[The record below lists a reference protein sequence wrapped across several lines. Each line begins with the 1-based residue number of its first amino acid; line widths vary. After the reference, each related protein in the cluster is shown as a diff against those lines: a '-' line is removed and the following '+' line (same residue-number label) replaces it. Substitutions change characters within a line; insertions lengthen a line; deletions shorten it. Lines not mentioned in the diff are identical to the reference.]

1 VTRVHQTDF
10 PAEQPEAQAAPRVPR
25 AHGDQERP
33 ENPGLP
39 PRQGPQAPERVTAP
53 VTSNARVSVP
63 ATPDSKLQIDVLR
76 LRVRR
81 EFLFVAAGFAERRR
95 LIVVQARRRAP
106 PRAEAGAGFTTTKK
120 IGNAVIRNRARR
132 RLREAA
138 RALLPVHGIGGT
150 DYVFV
155 ARQETAA
162 APWPRLLD
170 DMEKAL
176 VSLRHRL
183 LPPDGAPQADASAS
197 SSRI

>member
-33 ENPGLP
+33 ENPGIP
-39 PRQGPQAPERVTAP
+39 PRQGPQASE
-53 VTSNARVSVP
+53 RVSVP
-63 ATPDSKLQIDVLR
+63 ATSDTAPQVQVLR

-81 EFLFVAAGFAERRR
+81 EFLFVAEGFAERRR
-95 LIVVQARRRAP
+95 LIVVQARRRNLQ
-106 PRAEAGAGFTTTKK
+106 RGEAGAGFTTTKK

-138 RALLPVHGIGGT
+138 RSLLPVHGVGGA

-170 DMEKAL
+170 DMERAL
-176 VSLRHRL
+176 ISLRRRL
-183 LPPDGAPQADASAS
+183 LTSDGAFQADASAS
-197 SSRI
+197 SSRT

>member
-39 PRQGPQAPERVTAP
+39 PRQGPQAPERVSAL

-95 LIVVQARRRAP
+95 LIVVQARRRTL

-138 RALLPVHGIGGT
+138 RALLPVHGIGGA

>member
-1 VTRVHQTDF
+1 
-10 PAEQPEAQAAPRVPR
+10 
-25 AHGDQERP
+25 
-33 ENPGLP
+33 
-39 PRQGPQAPERVTAP
+39 
-53 VTSNARVSVP
+53 
-63 ATPDSKLQIDVLR
+63 VLR

-81 EFLFVAAGFAERRR
+81 EFIFVAQGFGERRR
-95 LIVVQARRRAP
+95 LIVVQARRRNP
-106 PRAEAGAGFTTTKK
+106 PRPETGAGFTTTKK

-138 RALLPVHGIGGT
+138 MALLPVHGVRGA

-176 VSLRHRL
+176 VSLSRRL
-183 LPPDGAPQADASAS
+183 LLPDGALQADASAS
-197 SSRI
+197 NSRT

>member
-1 VTRVHQTDF
+1 M
-10 PAEQPEAQAAPRVPR
+10 AE
-25 AHGDQERP
+25 
-33 ENPGLP
+33 
-39 PRQGPQAPERVTAP
+39 
-53 VTSNARVSVP
+53 
-63 ATPDSKLQIDVLR
+63 
-76 LRVRR
+76 
-81 EFLFVAAGFAERRR
+81 GFAERRR
-95 LIVVQARRRAP
+95 LIVVQARRRTP

-138 RALLPVHGIGGT
+138 RALLSVHGVGGA

-183 LPPDGAPQADASAS
+183 LPPDGALQADASAS
-197 SSRI
+197 SSRT

>member
-1 VTRVHQTDF
+1 MTRVHQTDF

-39 PRQGPQAPERVTAP
+39 PRQGPQALERLSAP
-53 VTSNARVSVP
+53 VTSGERISVP

-95 LIVVQARRRAP
+95 LIVVQARQRAP
-106 PRAEAGAGFTTTKK
+106 TRAGAGAGFTTTKK

-138 RALLPVHGIGGT
+138 RALLPVHGISGA

>member
-1 VTRVHQTDF
+1 MTRVHQTDF

-39 PRQGPQAPERVTAP
+39 PRQGPQAPERVSAP

-81 EFLFVAAGFAERRR
+81 EFLFVAAGFSERRR

-138 RALLPVHGIGGT
+138 RALLPVHGIGGA

-197 SSRI
+197 SSRT